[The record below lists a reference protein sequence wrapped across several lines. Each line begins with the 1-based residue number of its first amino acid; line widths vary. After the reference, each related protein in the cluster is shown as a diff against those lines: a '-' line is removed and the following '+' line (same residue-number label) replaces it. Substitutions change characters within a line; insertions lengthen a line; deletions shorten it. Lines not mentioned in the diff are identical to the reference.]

1 MADSVR
7 VITEEWN
14 DIQTQ
19 IKTKVDDINAT
30 LDEFMS
36 ILEDLATN
44 GFIENGA
51 KGSILSFK
59 GNVDDIK
66 GCLEYIHKN
75 ISDAITDYV
84 TEVESTDHN
93 KIKT

>member
-7 VITEEWN
+7 VITEEW
-14 DIQTQ
+14 DTIQSQ

-30 LDEFMS
+30 IEDFKE
-36 ILEDLATN
+36 ILNDLATN

-51 KGSILSFK
+51 KPSIESFK

-66 GCLEYIHKN
+66 GCLDYIYQNFSGVIKDYLAEV
-75 ISDAITDYV
+75 DA
-84 TEVESTDHN
+84 TDHN
-93 KIKT
+93 SIQT

>member
-30 LDEFMS
+30 LEEFRE
-36 ILEDLATN
+36 ILDDLATN
-44 GFIENGA
+44 GFIEAGA
-51 KGSILSFK
+51 HDSIVSFK
-59 GNVDDIK
+59 ENVDDIK
-66 GCLEYIHKN
+66 GCLDYIHKN
-75 ISDAITDYV
+75 ISDTINGYV
-84 TEVESTDHN
+84 TEVESIDHN

>member
-7 VITEEWN
+7 VITEEWD

-30 LDEFMS
+30 LEEFKD
-36 ILEDLATN
+36 ILNDLATN
-44 GFIENGA
+44 GFIEAGA
-51 KGSILSFK
+51 HDSIVSFK

-66 GCLEYIHKN
+66 GCLDYIYQNFSGVIK
-75 ISDAITDYV
+75 DYV
-84 TEVESTDHN
+84 AEVDATDHN
-93 KIKT
+93 SLQT

>member
-30 LDEFMS
+30 LEEFRE
-36 ILEDLATN
+36 ILDDLATN
-44 GFIENGA
+44 GFIEAGA
-51 KGSILSFK
+51 HDSIVSFK
-59 GNVDDIK
+59 ENVDDIK
-66 GCLEYIHKN
+66 GCLDYIHKN
-75 ISDAITDYV
+75 ISDAINGYV

>member
-1 MADSVR
+1 MADSVC
-7 VITEEWN
+7 VIIEEWN

-30 LDEFMS
+30 LEEFRE
-36 ILEDLATN
+36 ILNDLATN

-51 KGSILSFK
+51 HDSIVSFK